1 MPINLLEYSVR
12 ILPDDYRLSL
22 PTATPPR
29 MLAVSR
35 VHYVE
40 TTNKP
45 TGSGN

>member
-1 MPINLLEYSVR
+1 MEYSVC

-22 PTATPPR
+22 PTATPPH

-35 VHYVE
+35 VCYVD

-45 TGSGN
+45 TGSGNWLLL